1 MTTEHGEGCM
11 PAAAIHNN
19 VLYVSRRE
27 DLCIRQESC
36 HAYISIYRICK
47 LSRNGFANPVGT
59 DLQTQ

>member
-1 MTTEHGEGCM
+1 M

-47 LSRNGFANPVGT
+47 LSRNGFANLVGT